1 MSPVQPVAVEA
12 VVNASI
18 EQNQVS
24 TISPVSNNTL
34 TEVRDDEIQSI
45 KRFERRQSPPAPVL
59 VVTQDSEN
67 RRALIAILN
76 RYGCNPVC
84 AEDVNECRE
93 LLSASG
99 FAFVFCD
106 RRLPDGT
113 YLEVL
118 SIIRSRHPDVRLVVT
133 SRHADWDE
141 YVEALHYGAF
151 DLIASPCQERD
162 VRLALAQAQRE
173 DYKRNAF
180 GFQTAPGRRSTC
192 NSSIPPLPG
201 A

>member
-1 MSPVQPVAVEA
+1 MAVTEA
-12 VVNASI
+12 EVSASI
-18 EQNQVS
+18 EQNHVS
-24 TISPVSNNTL
+24 VISPVSDDEL
-34 TEVRDDEIQSI
+34 TERRNHEIQSV
-45 KRFERRQSPPAPVL
+45 KRLERRQSPAAQVL

-67 RRALIAILN
+67 RRALLAILN

-84 AEDVNECRE
+84 AERVNGCRE
-93 LLSASG
+93 LLSANA

-113 YLEVL
+113 YFELL
-118 SIIRSRHPDVRLVVT
+118 SIVRSLHPDVRLVVT

-162 VRLALAQAQRE
+162 VCSALAQAQRE

-180 GFQTAPGRRSTC
+180 GFQTALGRRSTC
-192 NSSIPPLPG
+192 NASITPLPG